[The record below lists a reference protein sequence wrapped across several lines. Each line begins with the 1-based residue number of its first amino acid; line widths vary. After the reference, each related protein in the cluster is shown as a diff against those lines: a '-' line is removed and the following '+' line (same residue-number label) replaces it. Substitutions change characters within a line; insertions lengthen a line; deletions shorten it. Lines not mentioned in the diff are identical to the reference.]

1 MLGPIDSGIIFAYL
15 ALMIA
20 IGVYASRRQDSV
32 EEAWRIVDGILDDT
46 TPIHPYPVGSW
57 GPTTAGAMLPRGH
70 CWPEDE

>member
-1 MLGPIDSGIIFAYL
+1 
-15 ALMIA
+15 MITRWLEERRDGVEQSPEA
-20 IGVYASRRQDSV
+20 IQGF
-32 EEAWRIVDGILDDT
+32 VDGILDDT